1 MAQSSAFFNIR
12 SGSTKSHTY
21 AAYAGKQITKGRVT
35 KMTNPGTEPQTLAR
49 IVAKSTMTAWH
60 LFEPFSYNMF
70 EGVPM
75 GNRTKEAFLKVN
87 AMRQQRYM
95 YDETTPSNFNVLSDN
110 GRWYVCPSLYRV
122 SQGSLPGVSPSA
134 IDQGEYRFIDL
145 AGIMDWEQL
154 RRTIRVRNDAILTFI
169 MHHIDYGMMFTRL
182 FIPQYLHGPIDNYT
196 IFTTSQYGS
205 VKWFPYVDQSRRALG
220 WSYPGLDDGN
230 VDLLSFNSWGY
241 VVSEKKRGKWH
252 HSTCDLTMTADIIGQ
267 GDYKRALE
275 EWPHKTTNTF
285 DDPSIWIDK
294 YK

>member
-12 SGSTKSHTY
+12 SGSTKSHTF

-70 EGVPM
+70 EGIPM

-87 AMRQQRYM
+87 AIRQQRYM
-95 YDETTPSNFNVLSDN
+95 YDTQTPSNFNVLSDN

-134 IDQGEYRFIDL
+134 VDQGEYRFIDL
-145 AGIMDWEQL
+145 AGVMEWEQL

-182 FIPQYLHGPIDNYT
+182 FIPQYLHGPIDSFT
-196 IFTTSQYGS
+196 VFTTSQYGS
-205 VKWFPYVDQSRRALG
+205 VKWFPYVDQTRRALG

-241 VVSEKKRGKWH
+241 VVSEKKRGKWR

-275 EWPHKTTNTF
+275 EWTHKTTNTF
-285 DDPSIWIDK
+285 DDPTIWIDK

>member
-21 AAYAGKQITKGRVT
+21 AAYAGKQITKGKIT

-87 AMRQQRYM
+87 AVRQQKHM
-95 YDETTPSNFNVLSDN
+95 YDKKTPSNFNVLSDN

-134 IDQGEYRFIDL
+134 IKKNEYRFIDL
-145 AGIMDWEQL
+145 KGIMDWEQL
-154 RRTIRVRNDAILTFI
+154 RWTICVRNDAILTFI

-182 FIPQYLHGPIDNYT
+182 FIPKYLHGPIDKYT

-205 VKWFPYVDQSRRALG
+205 IKWFPYIDQARRALG
-220 WSYPGLDDGN
+220 WSYPGLDDGK

-241 VVSEKKRGKWH
+241 VVSEKKLGKWH
-252 HSTCDLTMTADIIGQ
+252 HSTCDLTMTEDIIGQ

-285 DDPSIWIDK
+285 DDPTIWIDK
-294 YK
+294 NK